1 MKSKKPVAASP
12 ASAERLNVWCS
23 IKCHMPS
30 HYSLFENAAGF
41 TGPIQQTIFRQ
52 QRMSYKCF
60 SFFSLFLL
68 GGKLVQREEAAFVES
83 LYSFTICSSCD
94 LWQGPPTLFFGCWPI
109 YISILFLFPVDLYM
123 RIHNSPCCCSF
134 YLGDIH
140 LYFYITFVILFYFW
154 LPRPLDCERGSA
166 DITVVL
172 YKRWKSALNMT
183 CVAFLSSRDDVTFHP
198 FFVDSLFFILCT

>member
-1 MKSKKPVAASP
+1 MPRDLRGPYP
-12 ASAERLNVWCS
+12 ADDIPPATDVLQ
-23 IKCHMPS
+23 MF
-30 HYSLFENAAGF
+30 LFF
-41 TGPIQQTIFRQ
+41 L
-52 QRMSYKCF
+52 SF
-60 SFFSLFLL
+60 SFGGETCSTGRGRVCWIIILL
-68 GGKLVQREEAAFVES
+68 RSAHPVIYGKALP
-83 LYSFTICSSCD
+83 LC
-94 LWQGPPTLFFGCWPI
+94 FFGCWPI

-198 FFVDSLFFILCT
+198 FSSTVFSLYYVHNTVDICSCRARETEPKLVSL

>member
-1 MKSKKPVAASP
+1 LFNGKRP
-12 ASAERLNVWCS
+12 RLLN
-23 IKCHMPS
+23 H
-30 HYSLFENAAGF
+30 
-41 TGPIQQTIFRQ
+41 
-52 QRMSYKCF
+52 
-60 SFFSLFLL
+60 
-68 GGKLVQREEAAFVES
+68 
-83 LYSFTICSSCD
+83 YSFTICSSCD

-198 FFVDSLFFILCT
+198 FSSTVFSLYYVHNTVDICSCRARETEPKLVSL